1 MDRRMIW
8 TFVILYDF
16 PMIYAY
22 DALLRHFSIPVLPA
36 GSIVFGGLYWLL
48 VGVALD
54 GIARKCV
61 RKRARRGTPNI

>member
-1 MDRRMIW
+1 
-8 TFVILYDF
+8 
-16 PMIYAY
+16 MIYAY